1 MRISDWSSD
10 VFSSD
15 LPGRAEQPLLLGG
28 GRHEI
33 DVAVGPRA
41 ARKAFRDLDQHRDAA
56 RIVDRTVADAV
67 GVALLAADAE
77 MIPMAEEQHRLAVG
91 PGAGQLRDEDR
102 RSTRLNSSH

>member
-1 MRISDWSSD
+1 M
-10 VFSSD
+10 VGE
-15 LPGRAEQPLLLGG
+15 PGRAEQPLLLGG

-91 PGAGQLRDEDR
+91 P
-102 RSTRLNSSH
+102 RSEEHTSELQSLMRTSYAVFCLK

>member
-1 MRISDWSSD
+1 M
-10 VFSSD
+10 VGE
-15 LPGRAEQPLLLGG
+15 PGRAEQPLLLGG

-77 MIPMAEEQHRLAVG
+77 MIPMDEEQHRLTVAIGRATVREREVPYGKISEGAV
-91 PGAGQLRDEDR
+91 D
-102 RSTRLNSSH
+102 